1 MATSAEPR
9 GTSQTIMADSTNG
22 DAPRTAL
29 ARWREAIGAEYVKTD
44 PDTLA
49 QYQRNTLPEQRAV
62 AAVLQPASTDE
73 VQRVVRIA
81 ATHRIPLFPISR
93 GKNFGYGTMNPVC
106 DGNVVLDL
114 RRMQRIEVNREL
126 AYAVVEPGVTQQRLH
141 DYLKEHHIQLWID
154 PTGAGPDASLLGN
167 ALERGYGITP
177 YGDHFA
183 QICGMEVVLADGELL
198 RTGFG
203 HFEAAEATHVFPRGM
218 GPHLDGIFT
227 QSNFGIVTRMGI
239 WLMPVPEHFELCLFT
254 AEEDADLEPLIE
266 QVRRLLLQGSVRSS
280 VNLMHR
286 NRVLTVMQQYPWDEM
301 QGRTPLSDEVSEAI
315 GRRRKLGTWNG
326 VAAIYGTRAEVRAA
340 RRTIR
345 RALRGHV
352 RRLAFISETTLRL
365 LERFPGLLSLA
376 TGLNI
381 PEIIESVRPTF
392 GILSGTP
399 NRVAM
404 RTPYWRNRRPMPE
417 TPRDPAADG
426 CGLIWF
432 APVIPMTPRCV
443 RRFRAIVEPIMASH
457 DFECC
462 ITLTTVNARSFD
474 CTLPILYDRADPKQ
488 TAQARRCHDAL
499 LQACAAAG
507 YLPYRLD
514 IASMH
519 RLAERSRGFW
529 QVCRR
534 LKRAMDPRGIL
545 APGRYE
551 PAGPSDHADDHAVQ

>member
-1 MATSAEPR
+1 MAMSTERPGSSRTIVSRRGDQGCLETALVQWRTLR
-9 GTSQTIMADSTNG
+9 GTEHVA
-22 DAPRTAL
+22 A
-29 ARWREAIGAEYVKTD
+29 D
-44 PDTLA
+44 PDSLA
-49 QYQRNTLPEQRAV
+49 HYQRNTLPEQRRI
-62 AAVLQPASTDE
+62 AAALRPASTDE
-73 VQRVVRIA
+73 VCQVVQIA
-81 ATHRIPLFPISR
+81 AAHGIPLYPISR
-93 GKNFGYGTMNPVC
+93 GKNFGYGTMTPVLE
-106 DGNVVLDL
+106 GNVVLDL
-114 RRMQRIEVNREL
+114 GRMQRIEVNREL
-126 AYAVVEPGVTQQRLH
+126 AYAVVEPGVTQQQLH

-183 QICGMEVVLADGELL
+183 QICGMEVVLADGETL

-203 HFEAAEATHVFPRGM
+203 HFDAAEATHVFPRGM
-218 GPHLDGIFT
+218 GPYLDGLFT
-227 QSNFGIVTRMGI
+227 QSNFGIVTRMGL
-239 WLMPVPEHFELCLFT
+239 WLMPVPEHFELCLFS
-254 AEEDADLEPLIE
+254 AEEDAALEALIE

-286 NRVLTVMQQYPWDEM
+286 DRVLTVMQQYPWEEM
-301 QGRTPLSDEVSEAI
+301 QGQTPLSAEVSEAI

-326 VAAIYGTRAEVRAA
+326 VAALYGTRGEVRAA

-352 RRLAFISETTLRL
+352 SRLAFISQTTLRL
-365 LERFPGLLSLA
+365 LQRFPRLLSLA

-381 PEIIESVRPTF
+381 PEIIEAVRPTF

-404 RTPYWRNRRPMPE
+404 RTPYWRHRQPAPE
-417 TPRDPAADG
+417 QPVDPAADG

-443 RRFRAIVEPIMASH
+443 EQFRAIVEPILASH
-457 DFECC
+457 GFECC

-474 CTLPILYDRADPKQ
+474 CTLPILYDRTDPRE
-488 TAQARRCHDAL
+488 AARARRCYDAL
-499 LQACAAAG
+499 LSACAEAG

-514 IASMH
+514 VRSMH
-519 RLAERSRGFW
+519 CLAERSRGFW
-529 QVCRR
+529 EVCGR
-534 LKRAMDPRGIL
+534 LKRALDPLGIL

-551 PAGPSDHADDHAVQ
+551 PAAQSDLADERAA